1 MSYLISCYV
10 CGNKVSNDA
19 KTCPYCGDPYILENR
34 KKEIYN
40 ACPFM
45 STADKKASCP
55 KNISCIFYITSH
67 PDGYKKPYGGMYGGC
82 AFYLMVIDLQKIQED
97 ISTLI
102 KAIKIKPK
110 GDKPK
115 NENKET

>member
-1 MSYLISCYV
+1 MAYLISCYV

-40 ACPFM
+40 ICPFM
-45 STADKKASCP
+45 STADKKESCP
-55 KNISCIFYITSH
+55 KNMNCMFYIPSH
-67 PDGYKKPYGGMYGGC
+67 PNGYKTPNGDMYGGC
-82 AFYLMVIDLQKIQED
+82 LFFLMMMDLYKIQED
-97 ISTLI
+97 ISTLM

-110 GDKPK
+110 GEKPK
-115 NENKET
+115 NEKE